1 MYLDTDNVL
10 EWKEAEKEKGFRFG
24 TYGRREL
31 EGYIYFSPGDVE
43 TTTFN
48 LFCIIFSGL
57 LSSFL
62 FHHVIKLL
70 LFLYPL

>member
-48 LFCIIFSGL
+48 LFCII
-57 LSSFL
+57 
-62 FHHVIKLL
+62 
-70 LFLYPL
+70 